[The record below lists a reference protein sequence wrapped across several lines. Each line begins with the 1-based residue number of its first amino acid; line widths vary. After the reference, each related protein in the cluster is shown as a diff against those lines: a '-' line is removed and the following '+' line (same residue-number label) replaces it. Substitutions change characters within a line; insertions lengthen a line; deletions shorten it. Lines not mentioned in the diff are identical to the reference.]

1 MYNPYL
7 KFTEFKC
14 SNAYFLIKACMGW
27 VIQLGEQYYCVIE
40 VKVPSGPRGWQIL
53 VNDRMKNVLEGLR
66 ATVEE
71 LGGKVHIRY

>member
-1 MYNPYL
+1 M
-7 KFTEFKC
+7 F
-14 SNAYFLIKACMGW
+14 
-27 VIQLGEQYYCVIE
+27 
-40 VKVPSGPRGWQIL
+40 L

>member
-1 MYNPYL
+1 MYAGR
-7 KFTEFKC
+7 F
-14 SNAYFLIKACMGW
+14 
-27 VIQLGEQYYCVIE
+27 IQLGEQYYCVIE
-40 VKVPSGPRGWQIL
+40 VKVPSGSKGWQIL

>member
-1 MYNPYL
+1 
-7 KFTEFKC
+7 
-14 SNAYFLIKACMGW
+14 MGW